1 MPGCFP
7 AYFLVD
13 FSTGSDQRQRLL
25 AGPKLDSMLRSPLC
39 RSSIRLNS
47 ASLVLRFKC
56 SFQCTSLRAFIRR
69 NDRQHVSII
78 SGLVSIARIMSW
90 GSVLLRVQNI
100 IIISLCYLG
109 THDPIIM
116 AHAVFA
122 HYLISFHSFLS
133 LNGRFGAYSR

>member
-1 MPGCFP
+1 MFP
-7 AYFLVD
+7 CLFFGGFFD
-13 FSTGSDQRQRLL
+13 RQRP
-25 AGPKLDSMLRSPLC
+25 AAAFTRRPQ
-39 RSSIRLNS
+39 IRLYAPLSALSLLNQINS
-47 ASLVLRFKC
+47 ASLVLRYKC
-56 SFQCTSLRAFIRR
+56 SCQCTPLRAFIRR
-69 NDRQHVSII
+69 NDRRHVSII